1 MIFKLWMVLFPWIA
15 FANWNVDLSQLPAE
29 LKETISESLQNQ
41 KLDNLT
47 QSEIDDLIKII
58 HLTAKYDPV
67 IATIKDAKTVAIT
80 IQSRS
85 RIQSINFEGTEKF
98 SMSEIRRIMN
108 MQVDDTF
115 EPDQIVRQAEELQDY
130 LRSLGYIEAEVEV
143 EFPEVQPYQIE
154 LKVIIKPG
162 RPTQIQDIEFN
173 GKNLDLMNR
182 LKRQTR
188 GFIRDILTDNSL
200 KEIQDQIDE
209 ILKKEKAFMAKRLS
223 PEVLLNTQSK
233 KAKIKFTIEDDA
245 TYSFQITGS
254 TQLSSLISLDE
265 RLDLPTVT
273 LGNSNLVSDL
283 TNRLRQFYFKRGF
296 ARVEILPE
304 QKNISPNR
312 KLINFQIKEGPI
324 VKVESLIFQGK
335 ISRPSKFYESQ
346 LMLVAEPM
354 VRKQFYLKEDLD
366 KSLENLKLLLQN
378 QGYLQARITSS
389 RAIYNAERDR
399 LNITVNLDEGPLTYI
414 ENVQFENISAFTNEQ
429 LLKVSGLNP
438 GVPLQLSK
446 IENSLIQIKKFYKQN
461 GHLEM
466 LILNERVGLVRY
478 NEDNSKAQLVYK
490 IFEGPQVQVQSILI
504 EGLKQTKNYVVL
516 NELDFKEGD
525 ILTPEKIEE
534 SISRIQRTGHFSSV
548 DIRTVE
554 DKTQV
559 KKRTVLIRVTEANPG
574 KLSIGL
580 GLTNER
586 SLTTRGYLGL
596 AYRNIG
602 GTGRGVSGR
611 VDANYNLA
619 DIQFLEN
626 RVTLGYL
633 EPFLFNS
640 RYKGRLNLTR
650 SESIT
655 DFERER
661 ATETLQQTWSI
672 EKDFT
677 SHITGVWDVYTRA
690 SSEDFNI
697 RGEADRLRS
706 IIGSTGITLDVD
718 FRDNLVRPRTGH
730 QSRLSFEYGNPN
742 LGSTKTIEFFRASA
756 SATGYMSFFKNKITW
771 ANGIRY
777 GFLENLSSRTDGAVP
792 YNRKGFYLGGPSTI
806 RGFDPTSEAFP
817 SSELLA
823 SVDDKM
829 TRQTRM
835 YLVRSTISY
844 PIISIVE
851 GTLFY
856 DGGQIDV
863 DGLNL
868 GFGYRHA
875 AGFGVLINTPVG
887 PLNLELGFKL
897 NQKTGE
903 TPSAFHLSFGLF

>member
-1 MIFKLWMVLFPWIA
+1 MIFKLLIYFIPLLS
-15 FANWNVDLSQLPAE
+15 FANWNVDLSQLPPT
-29 LKETISESLQNQ
+29 LKDTINESLQGQ

-47 QSEIDDLIKII
+47 QGEIDDLIKII

-67 IATIKDAKTVAIT
+67 IATIKDARTVLIT
-80 IQSRS
+80 IESRS
-85 RIQSINFEGTEKF
+85 RIQNVQFVGTEKF
-98 SMSEIRRIMN
+98 SMNEIRRIIN
-108 MQVDDTF
+108 VQTEDTF
-115 EPDQIVRQAEELQDY
+115 EPERLVRQTEELQDY

-143 EFPEVQPYQIE
+143 EFPEIQPNQID
-154 LKVIIKPG
+154 LKFIIKPG
-162 RPTQIQDIEFN
+162 RPTQIQEIEFIGN
-173 GKNLDLMNR
+173 NSELMSR

-188 GFIRDILTDNSL
+188 GSVQDILTDTSL
-200 KEIQDQIDE
+200 KELQDQIDE
-209 ILKKEKAFMAKRLS
+209 ILKNEKAFMARRLS
-223 PEVLLNTQSK
+223 PEVLLNTQK
-233 KAKIKFTIEDDA
+233 NKAKIKFTIEDDIVY
-245 TYSFQITGS
+245 TFQITGS

-265 RLDLPTVT
+265 TLDFTTVT
-273 LGNSNLVSDL
+273 LGNTNLVSDL
-283 TNRLRQFYFKRGF
+283 TNRLRQYYFKKGY

-304 QKNISPNR
+304 QKVLSANR
-312 KLINFQIKEGPI
+312 KLINFQIKEGPV
-324 VKVESLIFQGK
+324 VKIETLQFQGR
-335 ISRPSKFYESQ
+335 ISRSSKFYEAQ
-346 LMLVAEPM
+346 LAQVAEPLLQ
-354 VRKQFYLKEDLD
+354 KKFYLKEDLD
-366 KSLENLKLLLQN
+366 QSLDSLKLLLQN
-378 QGYLQARITSS
+378 QGYLQANITSS
-389 RAIYNAERDR
+389 RAIYNNERDR
-399 LNITVNLDEGPLTYI
+399 LNITVNLDEGPLTYV
-414 ENVQFENISAFTNEQ
+414 ESLKFEDTIAFPEEVLQ
-429 LLKVSGLNP
+429 KVSGLMP
-438 GVPLQLSK
+438 GLPLQLNK
-446 IENSLIQIKKFYKQN
+446 IENSLVQLKKHYKQN
-461 GHLEM
+461 GYLEM
-466 LILNERVGLVRY
+466 LILNERIGLVRY
-478 NEDNSKAQLVYK
+478 NDDNSKAQLVYK
-490 IFEGPQVQVQSILI
+490 IFEGPKVQVQSILI
-504 EGLKQTKNYVVL
+504 EGLKQTKSYVVL
-516 NELDFKEGD
+516 NELDFREGD
-525 ILTPEKIEE
+525 LLTPEKIEE
-534 SISRIQRTGHFSSV
+534 SISRIQRTGHFTSV

-559 KKRTVLIRVTEANPG
+559 EKRTVLIRVTESNPG

-633 EPFLFNS
+633 EPFLFNT

-677 SHITGVWDVYTRA
+677 SNITGVWDVYTRA

-697 RGEADRLRS
+697 RGEADRLKS
-706 IIGSTGITLDVD
+706 IIGSTGVTLDAD
-718 FRDNLVRPRTGH
+718 FRDNLVRPRKGH
-730 QSRLSFEYGNPN
+730 QSRLSLEYGNPD

-756 SATGYMSFFKNKITW
+756 SATGYLSFFDNKITW
-771 ANGIRY
+771 ANGLRY
-777 GFLENLSSRTDGAVP
+777 GFLENLSSRVNGAVP

-817 SSELLA
+817 SSELLE
-823 SVDDKM
+823 SVDDLM

-844 PIISIVE
+844 PIVSIVE

-856 DGGQIDV
+856 DGGQIEV
-863 DGLNL
+863 DGLDL

-887 PLNLELGFKL
+887 PLNLEFGFKL
-897 NQKTGE
+897 NQKSGE
-903 TPSAFHLSFGLF
+903 SPSAFHLSFGLF